1 MSEKGLLGL
10 LYRRGIQTLIH
21 SMRGLRA
28 AFQSEEAFRCEVL
41 AFAFLGPAAFWVAKD
56 ALELILLLGAM
67 LIVLM
72 VELLNTGIE
81 LVVDRIGLER
91 HELSG
96 RAKDVGSAAVLM
108 ALLLFVLVWGAI
120 LYENVLS

>member
-1 MSEKGLLGL
+1 
-10 LYRRGIQTLIH
+10 
-21 SMRGLRA
+21 
-28 AFQSEEAFRCEVL
+28 VL
-41 AFAFLGPAAFWVAKD
+41 AIVFLGPAAFWVAND
-56 ALELILLLGAM
+56 ALELILLLGVM
-67 LIVLM
+67 LVVLM

-91 HELSG
+91 NELSG

-108 ALLLFVLVWGAI
+108 ALLLFVLVWGVI

>member
-1 MSEKGLLGL
+1 
-10 LYRRGIQTLIH
+10 
-21 SMRGLRA
+21 
-28 AFQSEEAFRCEVL
+28 
-41 AFAFLGPAAFWVAKD
+41 
-56 ALELILLLGAM
+56 M

-120 LYENVLS
+120 LYENAVS

>member
-1 MSEKGLLGL
+1 M
-10 LYRRGIQTLIH
+10 
-21 SMRGLRA
+21 
-28 AFQSEEAFRCEVL
+28 L
-41 AFAFLGPAAFWVAKD
+41 ALAFLGPAAFWVASD
-56 ALELILLLGAM
+56 TVELILLLGAM

>member
-108 ALLLFVLVWGAI
+108 ALLLFVLV
-120 LYENVLS
+120 

>member
-1 MSEKGLLGL
+1 MSETGLLGL
-10 LYRRGIQTLIH
+10 LYRRGTQTTIH
-21 SMRGLRA
+21 SIRGLRA
-28 AFQSEEAFRCEVL
+28 AFQSEEAFRCEGL
-41 AFAFLGPAAFWVAKD
+41 ALAFLGPAAFWVARD
-56 ALELILLLGAM
+56 TVELILLLGAM

-81 LVVDRIGLER
+81 MVVDRIGLER

>member
-1 MSEKGLLGL
+1 
-10 LYRRGIQTLIH
+10 
-21 SMRGLRA
+21 
-28 AFQSEEAFRCEVL
+28 
-41 AFAFLGPAAFWVAKD
+41 GPAAFWVAKD
-56 ALELILLLGAM
+56 ALELILLLGVM
-67 LIVLM
+67 LVVLM

-91 HELSG
+91 NELSG

-108 ALLLFVLVWGAI
+108 ALLLFVLVWGVI

>member
-10 LYRRGIQTLIH
+10 LYRRGIQTTIH

-41 AFAFLGPAAFWVAKD
+41 AFAFLGPTAFWIAKD

-91 HELSG
+91 NALSG

-120 LYENVLS
+120 LYEPILS